1 MHQIPTVRRTRHHT
15 QKQPTPIWTRTRIQ
29 RMQNQIRFI
38 KYLKVKLNC
47 PNELLPSI
55 NPEHLNNER
64 RIVVHPLAFINT
76 PPLEIVGTPVPA
88 RRTRHPVSS
97 PKRPRIFDQKHPFIS
112 KYAIHDASLYK
123 QLWDWLSIDLL
134 ARQKNRKDGGEHY
147 KKYKTTLPVPIE
159 LVVVTISDK
168 NWFYK
173 LAALV
178 RQLLTR
184 T

>member
-1 MHQIPTVRRTRHHT
+1 MTKIDAMHQIPTVRRTRHHT

-123 QLWDWLSIDLL
+123 QLWD
-134 ARQKNRKDGGEHY
+134 
-147 KKYKTTLPVPIE
+147 
-159 LVVVTISDK
+159 
-168 NWFYK
+168 
-173 LAALV
+173 
-178 RQLLTR
+178 
-184 T
+184 